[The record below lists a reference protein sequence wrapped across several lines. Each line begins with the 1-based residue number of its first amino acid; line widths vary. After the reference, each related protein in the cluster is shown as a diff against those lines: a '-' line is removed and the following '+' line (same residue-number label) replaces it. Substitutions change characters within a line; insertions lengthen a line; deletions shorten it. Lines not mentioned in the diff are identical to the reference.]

1 MERHGRGVMRV
12 TLDYDGDGFVS
23 KYHTILSWFV
33 LKILSRGAQYGRKS
47 ADKGYHLK
55 RHGLRISFKMS
66 LLIRFLLL
74 EDKQRSLFDL
84 TRTKKPKQILWTH
97 KEGKPASKWSR
108 NLLEVIR

>member
-1 MERHGRGVMRV
+1 MRI
-12 TLDYDGDGFVS
+12 TLDIDGNGFVS
-23 KYHTILSWFV
+23 KFKTTVAWLT
-33 LKILSRGAQYGRKS
+33 LKVISRNAQYGRKS
-47 ADKGYHLK
+47 ADSGYHLK
-55 RHGLRISFKMS
+55 CHSLRISFKMS

-97 KEGKPASKWSR
+97 KERKTASKWTQ